1 MKQNNNKFDINFFDK
16 TLQTKS
22 KNITYIWK
30 KLYNTIKDWDL
41 FESEKIILID
51 WLEFKKEE
59 LQTDKSIYYG
69 NKKLRNL
76 LSWIVY

>member
-1 MKQNNNKFDINFFDK
+1 MTKFDINFFDK

-59 LQTDKSIYYG
+59 LQTDKSIYYW

-76 LSWIVY
+76 LSWISY

>member
-30 KLYNTIKDWDL
+30 KLYNAIKDWDL

-59 LQTDKSIYYG
+59 LQTDKSIYYW
-69 NKKLRNL
+69 NKKLRIL
-76 LSWIVY
+76 LSWILY